1 MSTSTSPST
10 SPTIIDPKKIIGTA
24 ITLILLG
31 HAIGQSEDRTYIS
44 LGAAA
49 KFVASGI
56 LLVPAILVQ
65 FFNYRWDWKKSMR
78 SGGGRQTQRMSK

>member
-1 MSTSTSPST
+1 MSTSASQSSLST
-10 SPTIIDPKKIIGTA
+10 VIDPKKIIGAA

-31 HAIGQSEDRTYIS
+31 HAIGQSEDRTYVK
-44 LGAAA
+44 LGAGV

-65 FFNYRWDWKKSMR
+65 FFNYRWDWKKGMR

>member
-1 MSTSTSPST
+1 MPTSASPS
-10 SPTIIDPKKIIGTA
+10 SPPTVIDPKKIIGTA

-31 HAIGQSEDRTYIS
+31 HAIGQSEHRTYIN

-49 KFVASGI
+49 KFIAAGVLI
-56 LLVPAILVQ
+56 VPAILVQ
-65 FFNYRWDWKKSMR
+65 FFNYRWDWKKGMR